1 MNIKRLRKIEWS
13 IPLCAILL
21 NCIGLV
27 ALFSAS
33 YDAGLE
39 EFKKQALWLGIS
51 IIVMLI
57 IMLVDYK
64 IIIKISPILYGISII
79 LLIAVLFTEPIN
91 GARSWFE
98 IKEIFSFQPAEL
110 SKIFIIAFL
119 AYIMSIIQRK
129 GREEINRFS
138 RLLILFLVLAIPLF
152 LIVIEPDYGTA
163 MSYIVAAVLMIFVA
177 GLDKKY
183 IIITSIILVIALP
196 ITYIYILPEHAK
208 ERIDT
213 YLNPESD
220 PLGAGYNVLQ
230 SKLAIGAGQIT
241 GMGILKGNQTQ
252 LGYLYPKTTDFIFS
266 VIGEEMGFIVAGGV
280 IILNI
285 IIITK
290 MIQVAKGIK
299 DEAGAYLTIGIAGVF
314 LFHTLENIGMTMGL
328 LPITGV
334 PLLFVSYGGSSML
347 TSYICLGI
355 ILNISSQRKTGIFN
369 K

>member
-152 LIVIEPDYGTA
+152 LIVIEPDY
-163 MSYIVAAVLMIFVA
+163 
-177 GLDKKY
+177 
-183 IIITSIILVIALP
+183 
-196 ITYIYILPEHAK
+196 
-208 ERIDT
+208 
-213 YLNPESD
+213 
-220 PLGAGYNVLQ
+220 
-230 SKLAIGAGQIT
+230 
-241 GMGILKGNQTQ
+241 
-252 LGYLYPKTTDFIFS
+252 
-266 VIGEEMGFIVAGGV
+266 
-280 IILNI
+280 
-285 IIITK
+285 
-290 MIQVAKGIK
+290 
-299 DEAGAYLTIGIAGVF
+299 
-314 LFHTLENIGMTMGL
+314 
-328 LPITGV
+328 
-334 PLLFVSYGGSSML
+334 
-347 TSYICLGI
+347 
-355 ILNISSQRKTGIFN
+355 
-369 K
+369 